1 MYRTYAHW
9 AEMTEYWQNESISFK
24 LYAQGAWVSAWISA
38 TMPNLGTPTVRLSVG
53 ILAGKATWISTSVP
67 FHTRRK
73 VYGIHLGW
81 SRAWVP
87 IFQNQPPTTGAQ
99 PVHSSQTLCS
109 FGTFH
114 HWSSFQTNPDLAPLV
129 KVHQKATGNTSSA
142 WRQIEV
148 KLRGPH
154 AGANVKVAPINSPR
168 ITDLPLL
175 ALKNLKVQCPVQLGA
190 TDHSMVQLLFVTASA
205 LRRTWMYHLH
215 ALNLNWS
222 TVTKCCQKRLGWSKK
237 LLGLSALCTQTLH
250 FIMRYLPNQQV
261 HQFLSTESQESNID
275 TSKSPLNSVSSFWI
289 SFFPGTKKKSIATC
303 HHRSARISPGDGWLI
318 ASKRKLL

>member
-73 VYGIHLGW
+73 VYGIHVGW

-148 KLRGPH
+148 KLLGPH
-154 AGANVKVAPINSPR
+154 AGANVFWHFVAPINSPR

-222 TVTKCCQKRLGWSKK
+222 TVTKCCQKSWDDQKN
-237 LLGLSALCTQTLH
+237 C
-250 FIMRYLPNQQV
+250 
-261 HQFLSTESQESNID
+261 
-275 TSKSPLNSVSSFWI
+275 
-289 SFFPGTKKKSIATC
+289 
-303 HHRSARISPGDGWLI
+303 
-318 ASKRKLL
+318 